1 MIVDTLLYLEISFIM
16 VNGAFLWLIFR
27 ERKPP
32 TAEEIR
38 AAMRDFQQK

>member
-1 MIVDTLLYLEISFIM
+1 VETLLYLEISFIL

-38 AAMRDFQQK
+38 AAMLEINRK

>member
-16 VNGAFLWLIFR
+16 VIGAFLWLIFR